1 MYTYGE
7 TTRIMSTTS
16 TQTDWEDVEV
26 VRMQKNNE
34 VRNNIRMAMA
44 EDNGFQNIAKVIDAN
59 MT

>member
-7 TTRIMSTTS
+7 TTRVMSTTS

-44 EDNGFQNIAKVIDAN
+44 EDNGFQNIAKVIDAD
-59 MT
+59 